1 MSASKWRDTDDK
13 VTNSRRELIEY
24 IRGYRIM
31 SKQKNDR
38 QTNLTR
44 GIRVEIASLVYN
56 LIEVV
61 VSVTVGLLTGSAALV
76 SWGFDSTVEA
86 TSAGTLI
93 WRLKAEKDGG
103 DKRTVLHRK
112 KVALYVVACAFWI
125 VVAAILYEAVSAFIS
140 QEAPGFNWW
149 GIAILFVSLVV
160 NPLLAWGKYRYGK
173 RLDSPA
179 LKYDAK
185 DTLICEYQTVVVL
198 AGIGLTQWMGWW
210 WADPVAAL
218 LIVPYV
224 AWEAF
229 EATKD
234 ARSVDPGEAEATADT

>member
-1 MSASKWRDTDDK
+1 MSSHQD
-13 VTNSRRELIEY
+13 N
-24 IRGYRIM
+24 
-31 SKQKNDR
+31 R
-38 QTNLTR
+38 QANLTR

-56 LIEVV
+56 IIEVV

-76 SWGFDSTVEA
+76 SWGLDSTVEA
-86 TSAGTLI
+86 TSAATLI
-93 WRLKAEKDGG
+93 WRLKSEVDGA

-140 QEAPGFNWW
+140 QKAPGFNWW
-149 GIAILFVSLVV
+149 GIAILGASLVA
-160 NPLLAWGKYRYGK
+160 NPFLAWGKYRYGK
-173 RLDSPA
+173 RLDAPA

-185 DTLICEYQTVVVL
+185 DTMICQYQTIVVL

-224 AWEAF
+224 AWEGL
-229 EATKD
+229 EATRD
-234 ARSVDPGEAEATADT
+234 AWSVDPDDAGASA